1 MAAKNKFLNAMK
13 MPSIDDMFSSEA
25 DRQRESGDLV
35 TEVPLSELHP
45 FVGHPFEVRDD
56 EDMQKLVDSI
66 RENGVLTN
74 LTVRR
79 RTEGGYEIISGHRR
93 FHAAQRA
100 GLDSVKVQVRDI
112 DDDQAIIDMVDSNIQ
127 REHISPMEK
136 ARAYAMRLDAAQRK
150 RGRPSKENY
159 SQVGN
164 NFGTRTS
171 SDELSEKVGESKN
184 QIFRYVRLNCLVPDL
199 QKKVDDGSLKFN
211 PAVELSY
218 LTPTE
223 QNDFLDYIES
233 QSCSPSLSQAQKL
246 KAASKDAGNHGHQK
260 AQCTAPRPY
269 ADHQRQQNCPLLPH
283 RLHTRTDGR
292 NHHAASGTKLP
303 PSYAGKTTQSGALKW
318 QSTDIA

>member
-79 RTEGGYEIISGHRR
+79 RAEGGYEIISGHRR

-100 GLDSVKVQVRDI
+100 GLNRVKVQVRDI

-136 ARAYAMRLDAAQRK
+136 ARAYAMKMEAISHQGERRDAT
-150 RGRPSKENY
+150 SN
-159 SQVGN
+159 QVGWKSESA
-164 NFGTRTS
+164 FFVGQQAGDSGT
-171 SDELSEKVGESKN
+171 
-184 QIFRYVRLNCLVPDL
+184 QVR
-199 QKKVDDGSLKFN
+199 
-211 PAVELSY
+211 
-218 LTPTE
+218 
-223 QNDFLDYIES
+223 
-233 QSCSPSLSQAQKL
+233 
-246 KAASKDAGNHGHQK
+246 
-260 AQCTAPRPY
+260 R
-269 ADHQRQQNCPLLPH
+269 LPH
-283 RLHTRTDGR
+283 SVISCR
-292 NHHAASGTKLP
+292 NSFVYFSSFVNA
-303 PSYAGKTTQSGALKW
+303 
-318 QSTDIA
+318 

>member
-79 RTEGGYEIISGHRR
+79 RAEGGYEIISGHRR

-100 GLDSVKVQVRDI
+100 GLDRVKVQVRDI

-136 ARAYAMRLDAAQRK
+136 AKAYAMKLNAIKHQ
-150 RGRPSKENY
+150 GS
-159 SQVGN
+159 
-164 NFGTRTS
+164 RTDLTS
-171 SDELSEKVGESKN
+171 GQIVQKLSVEKVAEGTTDGYKTI
-184 QIFRYVRLNCLVPDL
+184 QRFIRLNNLVPDL

-218 LTPTE
+218 LSPSE

-246 KAASKDAGNHGHQK
+246 KAASKE
-260 AQCTAPRPY
+260 
-269 ADHQRQQNCPLLPH
+269 
-283 RLHTRTDGR
+283 
-292 NHHAASGTKLP
+292 
-303 PSYAGKTTQSGALKW
+303 GALSHGKLLEIMDTKKP
-318 QSTDIA
+318 SVPPRDPTLTISVSKIARYFPTGYTQEQMVGIIMQLLERNSRHLMPEKQTSLER

>member
-79 RTEGGYEIISGHRR
+79 RAEGGYEIISGHRR

-100 GLDSVKVQVRDI
+100 GLTAVKVQVRDI
-112 DDDQAIIDMVDSNIQ
+112 DDDQAIISMVDSNIQ

-136 ARAYAMRLDAAQRK
+136 ARAYRMKYDALK
-150 RGRPSKENY
+150 RQGCRTDLTSP
-159 SQVGN
+159 QVAAKL
-164 NFGTRTS
+164 RTDDRVAADAGVS
-171 SDELSEKVGESKN
+171 GDTVRRF
-184 QIFRYVRLNCLVPDL
+184 IRLNSLVPDL
-199 QKKVDDGSLKFN
+199 QKKVDDGSLG
-211 PAVELSY
+211 SW
-218 LTPTE
+218 
-223 QNDFLDYIES
+223 
-233 QSCSPSLSQAQKL
+233 QA
-246 KAASKDAGNHGHQK
+246 AGNHGHQK

-269 ADHQRQQNCPLLPH
+269 ADHQRQQNCPLLSH

-292 NHHAASGTKLP
+292 NHYAASGTKLA

-318 QSTDIA
+318 QSTDIT